1 MKKVLAIIS
10 LTACLCCCGVQSA
23 RRSNDKLS
31 QRIVNTGT
39 VVFLDIV
46 EKVRNTTEKLLRDN
60 QFKKLR
66 ISVQGYMKTLR
77 EFAKLLNTTESARES
92 QDNSVILAQR
102 FFTLLTGVTF
112 VTTVRE
118 VFNGFFFPYKKIYH
132 ETLKNETVVDIW
144 NEVESNYLPGAPPIY
159 SKPMQFFSHL
169 LAKAVVKSQLVNML
183 EAGVDTVMEIGKI
196 NFNQHHD
203 DMQMVVDQIRRKAF
217 EISVLERQKEKND
230 FLISLRTASGV
241 FVFYWDTVLEHTER
255 SSFHAKYLD
264 SRKRWAE
271 LTELR
276 NPSEAHTFLD
286 VARRILKSRA
296 LPCNSIWP
304 CHFSFFF
311 SRVIEIYFGEFCASQ
326 EYYRLGNAT
335 IGLDRFNQ
343 SNWAVVKS
351 AVIYSLPVYEKLTKL
366 GFGISEINRFLLRFN
381 KIALILEGNDKP
393 RRWDTHSTIESIPVF
408 ILFSLAFVA
417 DKEIMNSKD
426 NQLLLPLRVIRR
438 VFLEFWSTIPTARNE
453 TESQLIQSKWNH
465 MSNITNNELLKSN
478 AFTRK
483 QLEDAPKNF
492 VQAIHQILEKLK
504 QYTDLV
510 DGFDERIDPALLAFK
525 KLIHDTDES
534 FHVIWDLLLE

>member
-23 RRSNDKLS
+23 RPSNDELS

-46 EKVRNTTEKLLRDN
+46 EKFRNTTEKLLRDY

-77 EFAKLLNTTESARES
+77 EFAKQLNTTDSARES
-92 QDNSVILAQR
+92 QDYSVISAER
-102 FFTLLTGVTF
+102 FFTFLTGVTF
-112 VTTVRE
+112 GATIRE
-118 VFNGFFFPYKKIYH
+118 VFDGFFFPYKKIYS

-183 EAGVDTVMEIGKI
+183 EAGVDTVIEIGKI
-196 NFNQHHD
+196 NFNQLHD
-203 DMQMVVDQIRRKAF
+203 DMQMVMDQIRRKAF
-217 EISVLERQKEKND
+217 EISILERQKEKND

-241 FVFYWDTVLEHTER
+241 IVFYWDTVLEHTER
-255 SSFHAKYLD
+255 ASFHAKYLD

-271 LTELR
+271 LTRLR
-276 NPSEAHTFLD
+276 NPSEAHLFLEP
-286 VARRILKSRA
+286 VARGILKVTE
-296 LPCNSIWP
+296 
-304 CHFSFFF
+304 F
-311 SRVIEIYFGEFCASQ
+311 YFGEFYASQ

-343 SNWAVVKS
+343 SIWAVVKS

-366 GFGISEINRFLLRFN
+366 GFGISEINGFLLRFN

-393 RRWDTHSTIESIPVF
+393 RRWDTHSTIESFPVF
-408 ILFSLAFVA
+408 ILFSLAFIT
-417 DKEIMNSKD
+417 DKEITNSKEI
-426 NQLLLPLRVIRR
+426 QLLLPLRVIRR
-438 VFLEFWSTIPTARNE
+438 VFLEFWNPILTARNE
-453 TESQLIQSKWNH
+453 TESQLIESKWIH
-465 MSNITNNELLKSN
+465 LSNITNNELLKSN
-478 AFTRK
+478 VFSRK

-492 VQAIHQILEKLK
+492 VEAIRRILEKLK
-504 QYTDLV
+504 QYTDLL
-510 DGFDERIDPALLAFK
+510 DGFDERIHPSFLAFK
-525 KLIHDTDES
+525 KLIHDMDKS